1 MRRPGHYRLPVL
13 LAAAAAVVVALI
25 QLLRADAGTVTL
37 CIRAVPDEALGSH
50 MIGVPLR
57 LAPWRGS
64 GCKA

>member
-37 CIRAVPDEALGSH
+37 CIRAVPDEALLTVE
-50 MIGVPLR
+50 IIE
-57 LAPWRGS
+57 
-64 GCKA
+64 